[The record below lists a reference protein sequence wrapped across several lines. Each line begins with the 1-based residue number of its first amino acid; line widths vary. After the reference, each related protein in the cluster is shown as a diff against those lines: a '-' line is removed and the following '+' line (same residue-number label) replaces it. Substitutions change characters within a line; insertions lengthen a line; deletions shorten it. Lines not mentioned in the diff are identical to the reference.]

1 MSRWRARLG
10 KKGEQLAVEHLQT
23 KGYSILGQNV
33 RFASGEIDIVAVDGN
48 TLVIVEVRTRSSDR
62 YGTPAESIT
71 WQKQGKLRELALLYL
86 KQQQRRQ
93 RIRFD
98 IVCILYK
105 DSATFELKH
114 IIGAF

>member
-1 MSRWRARLG
+1 VSRWRARLG
-10 KKGEQLAVEHLQT
+10 KKGEQLAAEHLLT

-71 WQKQGKLRELALLYL
+71 WQKQCKLRELALLYL
-86 KQQQRRQ
+86 KQQRRRQ
-93 RIRFD
+93 PIRFD
-98 IVCILYK
+98 IVAILYK

-114 IIGAF
+114 IAGAF